1 MLTIGWTGGMAA
13 GKSTALKLFA
23 EQARLEIL
31 NADKL
36 GHELLRDGEIKQAIV
51 KLLGEEVLGED
62 GELSRPAI
70 ANRIFADRELREQY
84 NAIVHPTLVEQIKA
98 AIAEARERESEDIF
112 ILDAALIYEWEIEK
126 ELDYIVV
133 VRAAQGLQ
141 LRRLMDALSLNEP
154 DARKRMA
161 SQLNPN
167 KKSEKAHYVIIND
180 NDLEALER
188 RIGFFVSGTLDSL
201 IKKHEKELAAAS

>member
-1 MLTIGWTGGMAA
+1 MAA

-23 EQARLEIL
+23 EQAKLEIL
-31 NADKL
+31 DADKL
-36 GHELLRDGEIKQAIV
+36 GHELLLDENIKQEIV
-51 KLLGEEVLGED
+51 KLMGEEVLGED
-62 GELSRPAI
+62 GELLRSAI
-70 ANRIFADRELREQY
+70 AERVFTERELCEAY
-84 NAIVHPTLVEQIKA
+84 NAIVHPPLIEQIKA
-98 AIAEARERESEDIF
+98 DIAKAKERESDGIF

-126 ELDYIVV
+126 ELDYVIV

-141 LRRLMDALSLNEP
+141 LRRLMDRFKLNES
-154 DARKRMA
+154 DARRRMA
-161 SQLNPN
+161 SQMNPN

-188 RIGFFVSGTLDSL
+188 RIGFFVNGTLDTL